1 MTIDWDIAIQMA
13 SLHIILNDYIVNST
27 VKTNSSIITNTDK
40 QITSSIKDCKNDFDC
55 LIEQSKTCSPSKI
68 TIDVPINL
76 F

>member
-1 MTIDWDIAIQMA
+1 MTIDWYIAIQMA

-27 VKTNSSIITNTDK
+27 VKTNSSTTDK
-40 QITSSIKDCKNDFDC
+40 QIVSSIKDCKSDFDC

-68 TIDVPINL
+68 TVDRPMDL